1 MRTDTPRT
9 IRLKDYKPSAYLIDK
24 VDLDF
29 VLDPARTRVRAKLNM
44 RLNPAWA
51 SRVPALELDGE
62 QLELESVKLDG
73 QLLDR
78 SAYAVTA
85 AALTLKNTPTK
96 PFTLETVVHINP
108 EANTALQGLYR
119 SRGVYCTQCEAQG
132 FRRITY
138 FLDRPDVLAVYTVRV
153 EAAMDD
159 AGVLLSNGN
168 PRERGTLDRG
178 KRHYAIWH
186 DPHPKP
192 CYLFAL
198 VGGNLAT
205 FASDFVTASGRRVA
219 LTIYVEP
226 GKEKRCAWA
235 MDSLKRSMKW
245 DEERFG
251 REYDLDVFNI
261 VAVSD
266 FNMGAME
273 NKGLNVFNDRLVL
286 ASPDT
291 ATDNAYADIERV
303 IAHEYFHNWTGNR
316 ITCRDWFQLCLKE
329 GLTVYRDQEFSA
341 DQRSS
346 VVQRINEV
354 RQLKARQFPEDGGPL
369 AHNVRPDHYMEIN
382 NFYTA
387 TVYEKGAEL
396 VRMIATLLGPK
407 DFRRGMDLYFK
418 RHDGEAATV
427 EDFIACFATVS
438 KRDLS
443 QFMIWYG
450 QAGTPSLVCN
460 LRYDARAQTAD
471 LTIEQVLEP
480 TPGQPKKKPLHMP
493 VRLGLL
499 GTDGH
504 DLPLHAAD
512 GRALDN
518 GVIELTKRTETFTF
532 TNVPSRPV
540 PSLLRGFSAP
550 VNLTLPL
557 RDAELEFLME
567 HDSDGF
573 NRWQATQE
581 YATRLLVANVRAM
594 RAGQRPEKPKAFIAA
609 LGQILADDNLE
620 PAFKAQVLAL
630 PGDATVARAIG
641 RDIDPAVISAAC
653 KGLRRSVATA
663 LADDLTALY
672 ERNAIKS
679 AYAPSAAQMG
689 QRSLRNQALGMLAAR
704 RRPED
709 VARAVRHFESAR
721 NATDEVAGL
730 AVLSDI
736 PGTARAT
743 AFEIYFKRWQH
754 DHLVID
760 TWFTLQAMGTS
771 ASSLAAVKRLT
782 RHPLF
787 AMTNPNKVR
796 SLLFAFAANNPVN
809 FNRADGSGY
818 QYIADR
824 VTELDGINPQVAARL
839 VGTFKSWRTMEPV
852 RRTAARKVLHQ
863 LAKTGALSRDV
874 FEILTK
880 IIE

>member
-9 IRLKDYKPSAYLIDK
+9 IRLRDYKPPAYLIDK
-24 VDLDF
+24 VDLDV
-29 VLDPARTRVRAKLNM
+29 VLDPTRTRVRAKLKM
-44 RLNPAWA
+44 RPNPAWTG
-51 SRVPALELDGE
+51 RVPALELDGE
-62 QLELESVKLDG
+62 LLQLDSIKLDG
-73 QLLDR
+73 QTLDA
-78 SAYAVTA
+78 SAYAVSATG
-85 AALTLKNTPTK
+85 LTIKSVPAK
-96 PFTLETVVHINP
+96 PFVLETVVHINP
-108 EANTALQGLYR
+108 DENTALQGLYR
-119 SRGVYCTQCEAQG
+119 SRGAYCTQCEAQG

-138 FLDRPDVLAVYTVRV
+138 FLDRPDVLATYTVRV

-159 AGVLLSNGN
+159 ASVLLSNGN

-178 KRHYAIWH
+178 RRHYAIWH

-198 VGGNLAT
+198 VGGDLAT

-235 MDSLKRSMKW
+235 MDSLKRSMRW

-286 ASPDT
+286 ASADT
-291 ATDNAYADIERV
+291 ATDGAYADIERV

-354 RQLKARQFPEDGGPL
+354 RQLKARQFAEDSGPL
-369 AHNVRPDHYMEIN
+369 AHPVRPDHYMEIN

-407 DFRRGMDLYFK
+407 EFRRGMDLYFK
-418 RHDGEAATV
+418 RHDGSAATV
-427 EDFIACFATVS
+427 EDFIGCFAAVS

-460 LRYDARAQTAD
+460 LRYDARGQTAD

-499 GTDGH
+499 GPDGQ
-504 DLPLHAAD
+504 DLPLHGANGKAYE
-512 GRALDN
+512 G
-518 GVIELTKRTETFTF
+518 GVIELTKRTETFSF
-532 TNVPSRPV
+532 TNLASRPV

-557 RDAELEFLME
+557 RDTELEFLME

-581 YATRLLVANVRAM
+581 YATRLLVTAVKAL
-594 RAGQRPEKPKAFIAA
+594 RAGQRPERPKAFITA
-609 LGQILADDNLE
+609 LGQILADGNLE

-630 PGDATVARAIG
+630 PGEAAIARALG
-641 RDIDPAVISAAC
+641 RDIDPAVIYIAC
-653 KGLRRSVATA
+653 KALRRTVAVA
-663 LADDLTALY
+663 LADTLVALY
-672 ERNAIKS
+672 DRNAVKGP
-679 AYAPSAAQMG
+679 YAPSAAQIG
-689 QRSLRNQALGMLAAR
+689 QRALRNQALSMLAVR
-704 RRPED
+704 RGPED
-709 VARAVRHFESAR
+709 IARAVQHFETAR

-730 AVLSDI
+730 AVLADL
-736 PGTARAT
+736 PGTARAA
-743 AFEIYFKRWQH
+743 AFERYFERWKH

-760 TWFTLQAMGTS
+760 TWFTLQATASS

-809 FNRADGSGY
+809 FNRADGAGY

-824 VTELDGINPQVAARL
+824 VAELDAINPQVAARL

-852 RRTAARKVLHQ
+852 RRAAARKSLQQ
-863 LAKTGALSRDV
+863 LAKTKPLSRDV
-874 FEILTK
+874 FEILSK